1 MLIYSKIQAQQKT
14 NNAKRTMKRKH
25 CSIRFCHHFFF
36 SLSFVVHYVFVEDK
50 LNMYNTMFQCVTIHS
65 QRFNVFTYLNKS
77 AGKRLD
83 IPSRYVCRH
92 DIIPTKQT
100 WQHDGMTYHPKLAKE
115 GKTYGNYRQRS
126 GF

>member
-1 MLIYSKIQAQQKT
+1 MLIYIKIQAQQKT

-92 DIIPTKQT
+92 DIIPTSR
-100 WQHDGMTYHPKLAKE
+100 HGNMTA
-115 GKTYGNYRQRS
+115 
-126 GF
+126 